1 MKNSN
6 YFMRKMHGQ
15 ITVKFRLCV
24 FHEMVTVCT
33 TRCKNMKLAME
44 NRVLVLFL
52 LFFIAAFD
60 SN

>member
-1 MKNSN
+1 
-6 YFMRKMHGQ
+6 MRKMHGQ